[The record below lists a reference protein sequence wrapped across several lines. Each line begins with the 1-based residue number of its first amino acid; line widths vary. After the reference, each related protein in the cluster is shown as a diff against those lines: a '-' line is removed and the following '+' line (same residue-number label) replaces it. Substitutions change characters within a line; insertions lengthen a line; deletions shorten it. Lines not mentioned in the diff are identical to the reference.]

1 MRKFLFACVI
11 GFISQGSSSQIAAA
25 TTLSFVFL
33 QAYLYARPYAGARTR
48 LVASYAY
55 YSLLAFFFIA
65 LLLKQKIS
73 LSSGNDNLVFSVLV
87 GALTSGA
94 FATPVLVFLE
104 SLRRMRFKNRY
115 AQ

>member
-1 MRKFLFACVI
+1 MV

-25 TTLSFVFL
+25 TTLSFLFL
-33 QAYLYARPYAGARTR
+33 QVYLYTRPYSGTRTS

-65 LLLKQKIS
+65 LLLKEKIS
-73 LSSGNDNLVFSVLV
+73 VASGGKDELVFSVLV
-87 GALTSGA
+87 GALTTGA